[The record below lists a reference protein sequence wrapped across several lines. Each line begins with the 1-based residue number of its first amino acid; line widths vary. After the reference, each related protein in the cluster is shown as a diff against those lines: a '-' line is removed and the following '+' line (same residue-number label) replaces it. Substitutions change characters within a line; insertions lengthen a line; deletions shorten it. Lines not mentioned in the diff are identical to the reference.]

1 MGSHICCP
9 LAVTSTSGTAPLNPS
24 LAVQVAGEALPP
36 ALESLLHY
44 PVWDKVYME
53 AAVGRHSQ
61 PGKHRSFA
69 HAAFASQNVPWFHAH
84 TTPKHKVFAHSTGG
98 RGSVTSTY
106 HTSLPPQCPEVAL
119 ARGTPVL
126 SHKTQDALSTPS
138 ALCSLYRFSAWP
150 PNPFPWPSPP
160 LPQPDM
166 TVSCWGPQAGF

>member
-61 PGKHRSFA
+61 PGKHRSIPLW
-69 HAAFASQNVPWFHAH
+69 SP
-84 TTPKHKVFAHSTGG
+84 
-98 RGSVTSTY
+98 
-106 HTSLPPQCPEVAL
+106 
-119 ARGTPVL
+119 
-126 SHKTQDALSTPS
+126 SHQSS
-138 ALCSLYRFSAWP
+138 
-150 PNPFPWPSPP
+150 PSP
-160 LPQPDM
+160 
-166 TVSCWGPQAGF
+166 AA